1 MRNFYADQKFIL
13 FLTNQI
19 NNSQANGKDENI
31 IRVVCQDST
40 TLEPVTNI
48 DVQFKVDNGS
58 AVFSETQSNI
68 AKAVTSTRG
77 IAEVHVTDTVSEKVN
92 ITCTVLSDSAST
104 ASQEMSFR
112 PATESFSITSARN
125 INHTFLLGE
134 PSIAWASAEFLIMTE
149 GGSGK
154 GIKWTIENN
163 APEVTV
169 ASQDTTTGVA
179 TFRGYPRS
187 AITIIATDTLTNES
201 DTYSFTIRH
210 FINMSVG
217 EVSLKSA
224 IKSHGSYLLSPTVYS
239 SMYKQWGDFT
249 RYPIWSSIKNK
260 KQNFWTNEYGLISAT
275 VFNISKGTLSEEGK
289 FLNKHFYLY
298 DSPEP
303 IVKK

>member
-1 MRNFYADQKFIL
+1 MKNFYPDQKFIL
-13 FLTNQI
+13 FLANQV

-48 DVQFKVDNGS
+48 DVQFKIDGGS

-68 AKAVTSTRG
+68 AKAVTSTGGR
-77 IAEVHVTDTVSEKVN
+77 AEIHVTDTVSEKIN
-92 ITCTVLSDSAST
+92 ITCTVLADSASN

-112 PATESFSITSARN
+112 PATESFAITSARN

-134 PSIAWASAEFLIMTE
+134 PTIAWSSAEFLIMTA
-149 GGSGK
+149 GGGGK

-169 ASQDTTTGVA
+169 QSQDNETGVL

-187 AITIIATDTLTNES
+187 AITIIATDILTNET

-210 FINMSVG
+210 FINTSAG
-217 EVSLKSA
+217 EKNLGTA
-224 IKSHGSYLLSPTVYS
+224 ISSHGLYLLSPTVYS

-249 RYPIWSSIKNK
+249 RYPIWSSINVK
-260 KQNFWTNEYGLISAT
+260 KQNFWTSEYGLINAT
-275 VFNISKGTLSEEGK
+275 VFNISKGTLSEEARL
-289 FLNKHFYLY
+289 LNKKFYLY